1 MLIAIIISVVFMCI
15 IMFIGYIAEY
25 NMKEDA
31 KELEISYSE
40 YINRRKR
47 NEFNNSK

>member
-1 MLIAIIISVVFMCI
+1 MLIVIIIAVVFMCI
-15 IMFIGYIAEY
+15 IMLIGCIAEY

-40 YINRRKR
+40 YINRRK
-47 NEFNNSK
+47 KK